1 MLRGVP
7 DIIGSDL
14 LKALAD
20 TGHGD
25 LIVIADH
32 FYPPVT
38 KSPNAISIQAK
49 GNTAAEMVDAVLQ
62 LVPLDVEYEAHPIEY
77 MVPDADSGVVLTENK
92 VWDDTIAAVE
102 PYMPADKPRYLMGV
116 GTPGNIIEAVA
127 RGVDFFDCVMP
138 ARNGRHGHLFTWS
151 GVINIKNVKYQ
162 RDEQPI
168 DPQCDC
174 PVCRRFSRA
183 YLRHLFKADEM
194 LAMRFAVMHNLYFY
208 NTLMARIRAAIEAG
222 EYETFRKTYTT
233 MLDTRI

>member
-92 VWDDTIAAVE
+92 HGYDAKCVGQIERTKFYEKAAKAYVTICTSE
-102 PYMPADKPRYLMGV
+102 RLPYGCIILQKGV
-116 GTPGNIIEAVA
+116 
-127 RGVDFFDCVMP
+127 M
-138 ARNGRHGHLFTWS
+138 
-151 GVINIKNVKYQ
+151 
-162 RDEQPI
+162 
-168 DPQCDC
+168 
-174 PVCRRFSRA
+174 
-183 YLRHLFKADEM
+183 
-194 LAMRFAVMHNLYFY
+194 
-208 NTLMARIRAAIEAG
+208 
-222 EYETFRKTYTT
+222 
-233 MLDTRI
+233 